1 MYGLIREEYPF
12 PASGKV
18 LARHIY
24 SRMYCGKI
32 VIVTNN
38 PKIFL
43 SPLRKQWIKLTHKV
57 QIERARTLDGARIS
71 ELTSLLVTM
80 QTMQF
85 KASWHTYDPTAH
97 IHLATP
103 EQLLAWAPECGTLYV
118 VCDVRLEDL
127 HRIAALMRGLVV
139 VYKS

>member
-38 PKIFL
+38 PKTFL
-43 SPLRKQWIKLTHKV
+43 STLRKQWIKLTHKV
-57 QIERARTLDGARIS
+57 QVERARTLDGTRVK
-71 ELTSLLVTM
+71 ELTNILVKM
-80 QTMQF
+80 QTMHF
-85 KASWHTYDPTAH
+85 KASWSTYDPTADV
-97 IHLATP
+97 HLATP

-118 VCDVRLEDL
+118 GCDVKREDL
-127 HRIAALMRGLVV
+127 HRISSLMRGLVV
-139 VYKS
+139 VYQG